1 MQSVTHDY
9 KNSSELFDF
18 FENLYFLTS
27 EDIWMRSGKLFNNL
41 LPSSF
46 KPIVELFDFYG
57 YKFDFDYADMKF
69 EPLKDFVIDEDS
81 KKVIVCVSGGKDST
95 ATVKYYIDNDYQV
108 ELLHIRGLNK
118 CYPDE
123 YKAVRRIAE
132 YFNVPLHEWNVKL
145 HGNHMYVEHP
155 LKNYIMVNVAIHLA
169 LELGV
174 YKIAVGDFETAS
186 LDDNRFDV
194 SGGDC
199 YELWDVYNAII
210 SEIIPG
216 FKVQQPLFNVED
228 SLKTYLDN
236 KELLELCQSCI
247 GTFRFR
253 EHKHGLMVKKYNVDL
268 MPHRCG
274 CCWKCALEY
283 LYYTD
288 HDVLEFNE
296 GYYKHCLEVLL
307 RNYVQSNNLIPYSIY
322 ELWDAYLFYDI
333 TESKLKDI
341 DRATVYLRRI
351 AYE

>member
-1 MQSVTHDY
+1 MQSVTHEY
-9 KNSSELFDF
+9 KNCNELFDF

-27 EDIWMRSGKLFNNL
+27 DDSWMKSGALFNNL
-41 LPSSF
+41 MPTSF
-46 KPIVELFDFYG
+46 KPILKLFDFYG
-57 YKFDFDYADMKF
+57 YKFDFIYDDVVFKPIEF
-69 EPLKDFVIDEDS
+69 PTNSEDR
-81 KKVIVCVSGGKDST
+81 VIVCVSGGKDST
-95 ATVKYYIDNDYQV
+95 ATVKYYIDNGYKVD
-108 ELLHIRGLNK
+108 LLHIRGLNK

-132 YFNVPLHEWNVKL
+132 YFGVPLHEWNVKL
-145 HGNHMYVEHP
+145 HGNHMYTEHP

-169 LELGV
+169 LEIGV
-174 YKIAVGDFETAS
+174 SKIAVGDFATAS
-186 LDDNRFDV
+186 LDDNRFDI

-199 YELWDVYNAII
+199 YELWEIYNNII
-210 SEIIPG
+210 GEIIPG
-216 FKVQQPLFNVED
+216 FELQQPLFNVED
-228 SLKTYLDN
+228 SLTTFLND

-253 EHKHGLMVKKYNVDL
+253 EHKHGLMIKKYGVNL

-307 RNYVQSNNLIPYSIY
+307 RNYVESNNLIPYSIY
-322 ELWDAYLFYDI
+322 DLWDAYLFYDI
-333 TESKLKDI
+333 SESKLKNIGD
-341 DRATVYLRRI
+341 ASVYLRRI
-351 AYE
+351 SYEN